1 MKGSVRKAVEQLQGT
16 ALGQSVLI
24 RRYVVGHL
32 ERIEFTIGLLPGAQ
46 SSPRVLEI
54 GGAPWVFTYVL
65 RWLGYNVVTSQ
76 GPSKLLHCEDE
87 SSSIELPGG
96 LSCEARCFNA
106 ELDTWPF
113 DDQSFD
119 VVLFTEVLEHLL
131 LDPVHALSE
140 AWRVLRP
147 GGLLVLTTPNAISFL
162 RLMRF
167 ALLWLAG
174 RSPDGPLP
182 LAVYDK
188 HHREYTAQELKRLL
202 GSTGFSVRQSIVR
215 TFWRTGTGLARVA
228 RLVTA
233 GLALLCPNRGEH
245 LVVIAER
252 QDAPAGVDQISDL
265 AWLFSSPNGIGSVSA
280 VTPMSRS
287 HRSFDG

>member
-119 VVLFTEVLEHLL
+119 VVLFTEVLEIFCST
-131 LDPVHALSE
+131 PFMLS
-140 AWRVLRP
+140 RKH
-147 GGLLVLTTPNAISFL
+147 GGSCVRAVCSYL
-162 RLMRF
+162 
-167 ALLWLAG
+167 
-174 RSPDGPLP
+174 LP
-182 LAVYDK
+182 L
-188 HHREYTAQELKRLL
+188 T
-202 GSTGFSVRQSIVR
+202 
-215 TFWRTGTGLARVA
+215 
-228 RLVTA
+228 
-233 GLALLCPNRGEH
+233 P
-245 LVVIAER
+245 
-252 QDAPAGVDQISDL
+252 
-265 AWLFSSPNGIGSVSA
+265 SA
-280 VTPMSRS
+280 SCV
-287 HRSFDG
+287 